1 MGALADKSTLRMA
14 GMHDGNTSTEPA
26 ENGEPKSAKDTNNDD
41 SRFNFDGRKPL
52 HYTQSAP
59 SFRDE
64 RLLLDGRRSRSQS
77 EPLTRDAVKI
87 AMELRRASDLFNT
100 NYLSSPVRKSFA
112 KTREK
117 SRRITVAGADGES
130 LRQEVNEAMKAN
142 IDSFYRHNPISP
154 EGTPV

>member
-1 MGALADKSTLRMA
+1 MA
-14 GMHDGNTSTEPA
+14 GIHDGNTSTEPA
-26 ENGEPKSAKDTNNDD
+26 ENGEQKSAEDTNNDD
-41 SRFNFDGRKPL
+41 SRFNFDVHKPL

-64 RLLLDGRRSRSQS
+64 RMLLDGRRSRSQS
-77 EPLTRDAVKI
+77 EPLTRDAIKI

-100 NYLSSPVRKSFA
+100 NYLSSPVRMSFA

-117 SRRITVAGADGES
+117 SRRVTVAGADGES

>member
-1 MGALADKSTLRMA
+1 MA
-14 GMHDGNTSTEPA
+14 GIQDGNTSTEPG
-26 ENGEPKSAKDTNNDD
+26 ENGEQKSTEGTNNDD
-41 SRFNFDGRKPL
+41 SRFNFDGHKPL

-87 AMELRRASDLFNT
+87 AMELRKASDLFNT
-100 NYLSSPVRKSFA
+100 NYLLSPVRRSFA

-117 SRRITVAGADGES
+117 SRRITVGGAVGES
-130 LRQEVNEAMKAN
+130 LRQEVNEALNAN
-142 IDSFYRHNPISP
+142 MDSFPGYNPVSP

>member
-1 MGALADKSTLRMA
+1 MA

-26 ENGEPKSAKDTNNDD
+26 ENGEQKSAKDTNNDD

-77 EPLTRDAVKI
+77 EPLTRDAINI

-100 NYLSSPVRKSFA
+100 NYLSSPVRMSFA

-117 SRRITVAGADGES
+117 SRRVTVAGADGES

>member
-1 MGALADKSTLRMA
+1 MA

-26 ENGEPKSAKDTNNDD
+26 ENGEQKSAKDTNNDD
-41 SRFNFDGRKPL
+41 SRFNFDGHKPL
-52 HYTQSAP
+52 HYTKSAP

-77 EPLTRDAVKI
+77 EPLTRDAIKI
-87 AMELRRASDLFNT
+87 AMELRKASDLFNT